1 MCCFFYTL
9 AARTQSDK
17 NLTLLLLTFS
27 HRPSL
32 LAHFDLGSCGD
43 QEIQNGVIG
52 ATKRGV
58 AARFHTAKYT
68 PLHSSLVIFFY
79 GFNALMLL
87 SLSRPDSFP
96 SPLLYG
102 PHPSRLRALTGL
114 PKDITRASLET
125 CRHPPPPPLFA
136 AKINCSPSRCFVSS
150 SVSLAGNLTA
160 SLTLSSPPAF

>member
-1 MCCFFYTL
+1 MWCVSFTHSQQEQK
-9 AARTQSDK
+9 AKK
-17 NLTLLLLTFS
+17 NLSLLLLTFFAS
-27 HRPSL
+27 LHRWGTLIWAP
-32 LAHFDLGSCGD
+32 A
-43 QEIQNGVIG
+43 V
-52 ATKRGV
+52 TKRYE
-58 AARFHTAKYT
+58 RRNRCNKTQ
-68 PLHSSLVIFFY
+68 HSSLVLHGQIYTITLVSCYIFF

-125 CRHPPPPPLFA
+125 CRHPPPLFA

-160 SLTLSSPPAF
+160 SLTLSSSPAL